1 METATAWPRIKYLR
15 ASWADDIRVAAV
27 ASTGVIPIRIND
39 AYLPHMNRPE
49 RIQIWYGG
57 SGSGKSDAKATELLL
72 KCLLNPFCRVLF
84 LRKYGTQI
92 RDSQFLL
99 FKDLIKRYNLGAF
112 FTVKESEMD
121 IYCNLNGNVLLSAGL
136 DDVDKLK
143 SVADITDAWIEE
155 PMDKKG
161 LFCPPILRS

>member
-1 METATAWPRIKYLR
+1 M
-15 ASWADDIRVAAV
+15 
-27 ASTGVIPIRIND
+27 
-39 AYLPHMNRPE
+39 YLPHRFRPE
-49 RIQIWYGG
+49 RVQILYGG
-57 SGSGKSDAKATELLL
+57 SGSGKSDWKATELLL

-84 LRKYGTQI
+84 MRKHSTQI

-99 FKDLIKRYNLGAF
+99 FKDIIKRYGLQPYF
-112 FTVKESEMD
+112 SVKESEMD
-121 IYCNLNGNVLLSAGL
+121 IHCTLNENVLLSAGL

-161 LFCPPILRS
+161 SILSTDFTELDRRLR